1 VLDGSESDGELG
13 SAKDSTTSP
22 KGGLGDMLV
31 FIDWMGDLEELFVSR
46 QTSAKELRDL
56 IASAP
61 EAPAEHKQLI
71 FRGILLDDRMVLFDF
86 GFPLPP
92 LSYTGKLPLLRTQP
106 GMFLVLKA
114 RAFCRVRNGAVFH
127 LVLDDQPW
135 SGRPIFVRTSGEV
148 RVLPVRC
155 SEHSSIGDVKEEVA
169 VFPGLPPPEDQRLV
183 FAGRELED
191 QHTLRE
197 YNIQKPSVLQLIS
210 YPPRTPR
217 QARPRPP
224 SPTCGLPSPPGHSLL
239 RCAAQHACAPSQRP
253 LTDVCV
259 RAARALCKVRLAAA
273 GRDGRSAQR
282 RCALAPPAPCV
293 CARGHR
299 TAPATL
305 CADRAAGRAD
315 HGTVPAAGAR

>member
-92 LSYTGKLPLLRTQP
+92 FSYTGKLPLLRTQP

-114 RAFCRVRNGAVFH
+114 LAFSAGCATGRWSILFWTTSHGVAALSLSALQVKSAFYLCGARST
-127 LVLDDQPW
+127 PP
-135 SGRPIFVRTSGEV
+135 SGTSKRRSLCSRGSRRRRTSAWSSLGASS
-148 RVLPVRC
+148 RTSTRC
-155 SEHSSIGDVKEEVA
+155 ASTTSRSHQCCSSFRTRREHRARRAPAPRHRPAGC
-169 VFPGLPPPEDQRLV
+169 LHRLV
-183 FAGRELED
+183 TRCCAV
-191 QHTLRE
+191 QH
-197 YNIQKPSVLQLIS
+197 SMH
-210 YPPRTPR
+210 
-217 QARPRPP
+217 A
-224 SPTCGLPSPPGHSLL
+224 LL
-239 RCAAQHACAPSQRP
+239 R
-253 LTDVCV
+253 
-259 RAARALCKVRLAAA
+259 KV
-273 GRDGRSAQR
+273 
-282 RCALAPPAPCV
+282 
-293 CARGHR
+293 H
-299 TAPATL
+299 
-305 CADRAAGRAD
+305 
-315 HGTVPAAGAR
+315 